1 MQTIGLKTC
10 LLAHAYADGGLS
22 LGQLA
27 RALGKSH
34 TDIANLLTLLNIPVL
49 DYDLTDELETLESLA

>member
-10 LLAHAYADGGLS
+10 LLAHAYANGCLS